1 MNRSPALRA
10 LPLAVALSL
19 GCGWAAAQSPAS
31 GSSAGSTAGSA
42 PSTAAQSAKG
52 SGSDD
57 AKGGKLSHGDRSFIE
72 DAAKGGMMEVQAGQ
86 VAQSKATDPAVKDF
100 ASTLVQDHTK
110 ANDELKQIA
119 ESKGVQLPTKLD
131 WTQGHELKKL
141 KGEKSKDFDRE
152 FAQHEVK
159 DHQKDVKK
167 FEKASRDLKDPDLK
181 AWAEKTLPD
190 LKKHLQMAQQLPQAK
205 GKASASAGSQ
215 SPSKKTS
222 G

>member
-1 MNRSPALRA
+1 MKKSPALRA

-19 GCGWAAAQSPAS
+19 GCGWAAAQSPAN
-31 GSSAGSTAGSA
+31 GSTAGSA
-42 PSTAAQSAKG
+42 PSATAQPAKA
-52 SGSDD
+52 SKGSDD
-57 AKGGKLSHGDRSFIE
+57 AKGGKLAHGDRKFIE

-86 VAQSKATDPAVKDF
+86 LAQSKATDPAVKDF
-100 ASTLVQDHTK
+100 AGTLVQDHQK

-141 KGEKSKDFDRE
+141 KGEKSNKFDRE

-159 DHQKDVKK
+159 DHQKDIKK
-167 FEKASRDLKDPDLK
+167 FEKAAKDLKDPDLK

-190 LKKHLQMAQQLPQAK
+190 LKKHLQMAQQLPEAK
-205 GKASASAGSQ
+205 GNAHASAGNQ
-215 SPSKKTS
+215 SPSSKKS
-222 G
+222 S